1 MSDDSK
7 SVKWEDPPDD
17 QNKVVGKMK
26 DETETHETNKNRTG
40 GKAKRKSSGCAKKT
54 SVEEDSSI
62 GAESSQTPGCGFRE
76 RGSIIEQLEKE
87 AQRTLMP
94 SLKIGTCCAPILLSF
109 LRSLTDDQWRVIQH
123 GMKNNLTFEQ
133 LSMLC
138 LKIVEVVTQTALR
151 ILLPALARIMGVNL
165 RSGATSPES
174 QCSLTGSEDSL
185 GSLDEREKRLLTS
198 EMNYWTKERRRNGS
212 AGCRHKSTRRT
223 SSPCCSPK
231 RSQTSLQSLPATR
244 EAPLMEEPLKALFG
258 VTEESLLISLVEGHS
273 NPTSSELS
281 CAIVGEVVH
290 QLNSGLSVAIQA
302 SSGSYP
308 PMDSQDIAAGK
319 EVIRVASVQ
328 ILAELLSQ
336 TSEPEWV
343 GFIEPLMDPV
353 TDDVLDA
360 IVGTMDKMA
369 QDFNIL
375 LDLAKKMTILG
386 SKFLT
391 NLQCDL
397 DVECPSGKEGTTHFL
412 KETGSSTSVVARKI
426 QTLSSPD
433 FQSKALKA
441 VSTILRRK
449 VSSSSGMAPSS
460 RPSSAAPSLTEAPL
474 NTSCT
479 ALTHVTS
486 TATVIVKAF
495 VGGMETIASFEGTC
509 EAVDWPVPVNDHK
522 TGSSQMITFS
532 LARTLYGRIR
542 AKLRDLLTLS
552 AREGVAKNAS
562 LQESSDTLEKATVST
577 VEAQLPSTE
586 LSRVPSESQ
595 PIPALCLSNLD
606 TSTQEVL
613 SSVFSIY
620 KSELSKVE
628 SKSLAVVSSSD
639 ESLEACWF
647 VDSVLSKLDDYTI
660 SQSPSP
666 NEDLSVSTQYSQLSS
681 EESVRITESSTSLIQ
696 SIKKLS
702 SNDFQTQAEEAVS
715 KVLMRSSHSFIT
727 QISHTGL
734 QKSLQA
740 GLSSSSPSEIHVLSE
755 SMSSMSSENT
765 ASGLVETFVK
775 GMATIFQKNE
785 STDTVLLER
794 SGRVSQCSHGGS
806 QLDDTE
812 LSVKISEEKLWS
824 TAKTICVS
832 MKNTLKDFF
841 TGLKPPGSERT
852 ENASSKE
859 NLGEILVAFQSEF
872 SNLGRIQ
879 DSRELL
885 QINDMVGTMLR
896 EVEKSEDD
904 SEQVCQD
911 IPRTCSSLST
921 SLNGRSSL
929 SSSSKSPRSECELE
943 INLPGT
949 PIPDEVPFDLTCP
962 IFRSSC
968 IDTRVSKMPEISSS
982 DLKTKMM
989 AHTDQPLHRNSP
1001 MTDSSRPPS
1010 AKASFRSSTPSFTSR
1025 GTSLV
1030 PKGDGIDIEEKE
1042 ECIPSS
1048 SGHLR
1053 ELLITPDISSASA
1066 FPLQYLMDSSKDDV
1080 ICLVAIL
1087 VIRLLSEIRPSTLDG
1102 PSQQAAD
1109 MTETSQQ
1116 LIRQVL
1122 SEFCA
1127 ASRFSR
1133 TQAYSQILY
1142 IQRVFRGVHK
1152 NLMEEFGSNNTLPAA
1167 ISSQDPAF
1175 DRVLVKSLTQQLV
1188 QGCKETSR
1196 PASAATNPSDQ
1207 AETERG
1213 AEQKARRSFLCFSI
1227 TKLRIN
1233 FKRSKRGNKKD
1244 CHSVQEQTEIPS
1256 TDGHCIVGEV
1266 SPSISQPIKKLSL
1279 IVRVFSAMMKPFR
1292 RFTKKNL

>member
-1 MSDDSK
+1 
-7 SVKWEDPPDD
+7 
-17 QNKVVGKMK
+17 
-26 DETETHETNKNRTG
+26 
-40 GKAKRKSSGCAKKT
+40 
-54 SVEEDSSI
+54 
-62 GAESSQTPGCGFRE
+62 
-76 RGSIIEQLEKE
+76 
-87 AQRTLMP
+87 MP
-94 SLKIGTCCAPILLSF
+94 SLKIETCCAPILLSF

-138 LKIVEVVTQTALR
+138 LKIVKVVTQTALR

-273 NPTSSELS
+273 NPTSSSSSDLS
-281 CAIVGEVVH
+281 CAIVREVVH

-302 SSGSYP
+302 SSGNCP

-319 EVIRVASVQ
+319 EVIRVVSVQ
-328 ILAELLSQ
+328 ILAELQSQ

-441 VSTILRRK
+441 VSTILTRK

-474 NTSCT
+474 NTSCI
-479 ALTHVTS
+479 ALTPVTS

-552 AREGVAKNAS
+552 AREEVVAKDAS

-577 VEAQLPSTE
+577 VEVQLPSTE

-859 NLGEILVAFQSEF
+859 TLGEILVAIQSEI
-872 SNLGRIQ
+872 SNLGRMK

-885 QINDMVGTMLR
+885 QINDMVGTMLK

-904 SEQVCQD
+904 SEHVCQD

-962 IFRSSC
+962 IVRSSC

-989 AHTDQPLHRNSP
+989 AHTDEPLHRNSP

-1010 AKASFRSSTPSFTSR
+1010 AKASFRSSTPSFTSK

-1053 ELLITPDISSASA
+1053 ELLIIPDISSASA

-1109 MTETSQQ
+1109 VTATSQQ

-1133 TQAYSQILY
+1133 TQAYSQNLN

-1152 NLMEEFGSNNTLPAA
+1152 NLMEEFGSYNTLQAA

-1188 QGCKETSR
+1188 QGCKEASR

-1213 AEQKARRSFLCFSI
+1213 AEQKARRSFLCFSM

-1256 TDGHCIVGEV
+1256 TDGHCIAPVGEV
-1266 SPSISQPIKKLSL
+1266 SPSISQPVKKRSL

-1292 RFTKKNL
+1292 RFNKKNL

>member
-1 MSDDSK
+1 
-7 SVKWEDPPDD
+7 
-17 QNKVVGKMK
+17 
-26 DETETHETNKNRTG
+26 
-40 GKAKRKSSGCAKKT
+40 
-54 SVEEDSSI
+54 
-62 GAESSQTPGCGFRE
+62 
-76 RGSIIEQLEKE
+76 
-87 AQRTLMP
+87 MP

-138 LKIVEVVTQTALR
+138 LKIVKVVTQTALR

-185 GSLDEREKRLLTS
+185 GSLDEREKKLLIS

-212 AGCRHKSTRRT
+212 AGSRQKSTRRT

-244 EAPLMEEPLKALFG
+244 EAPLMEDPLKALFG

-273 NPTSSELS
+273 NPTSSSSSELS

-302 SSGSYP
+302 SPGSCP

-328 ILAELLSQ
+328 ILAELQSQ

-412 KETGSSTSVVARKI
+412 KETGSSTSVVARKL

-441 VSTILRRK
+441 VSTILTRK

-479 ALTHVTS
+479 ALTSVTS

-552 AREGVAKNAS
+552 TREEGVAKDAS

-577 VEAQLPSTE
+577 VEVQLPSTE
-586 LSRVPSESQ
+586 LSRVPRESQ
-595 PIPALCLSNLD
+595 PIPALCRSNLD

-647 VDSVLSKLDDYTI
+647 VDGVLSKLDDYTI

-696 SIKKLS
+696 SIKKLF

-841 TGLKPPGSERT
+841 TGLKPSGSERT

-859 NLGEILVAFQSEF
+859 TLGEILVAIQSEI
-872 SNLGRIQ
+872 SNLGRMK

-885 QINDMVGTMLR
+885 HINDMVGTILK

-904 SEQVCQD
+904 SEQVYQD
-911 IPRTCSSLST
+911 NPRTCSSLST

-929 SSSSKSPRSECELE
+929 SSSSKGPRSECELE

-949 PIPDEVPFDLTCP
+949 PIPDQVPFDLTCP
-962 IFRSSC
+962 IVRSSC
-968 IDTRVSKMPEISSS
+968 IDTRVSKMPDISSS

-989 AHTDQPLHRNSP
+989 AHTDEPLHRNSP

-1010 AKASFRSSTPSFTSR
+1010 AKASFRSSTPSFTSK

-1030 PKGDGIDIEEKE
+1030 PKEDGIDIEEKE

-1053 ELLITPDISSASA
+1053 ELLITPDISSATA
-1066 FPLQYLMDSSKDDV
+1066 FPLQYLMDPSKDDD
-1080 ICLVAIL
+1080 ICFVTIL
-1087 VIRLLSEIRPSTLDG
+1087 VIRLLSKIRPSALDG

-1133 TQAYSQILY
+1133 TQAYSQNLY
-1142 IQRVFRGVHK
+1142 IHRVFRGVHQ
-1152 NLMEEFGSNNTLPAA
+1152 NLMEEFGSYNTLQAA

-1188 QGCKETSR
+1188 QGCKEASR
-1196 PASAATNPSDQ
+1196 PASAATNPLDQ

-1213 AEQKARRSFLCFSI
+1213 AEQKARRSFLCFSM

-1256 TDGHCIVGEV
+1256 TDGHCIAPVGEV
-1266 SPSISQPIKKLSL
+1266 SPSIPQLVKKRSL

>member
-7 SVKWEDPPDD
+7 NVKCEDHPDD
-17 QNKVVGKMK
+17 QNKVVENMK

-40 GKAKRKSSGCAKKT
+40 GKAKRKSSGRAKKT

-138 LKIVEVVTQTALR
+138 LKIVKVVTQTALR

-185 GSLDEREKRLLTS
+185 GSLDEREKRLLIS

-212 AGCRHKSTRRT
+212 AGCRQKSTRRT
-223 SSPCCSPK
+223 SSSCWSPK

-244 EAPLMEEPLKALFG
+244 EAPLMEEPLKTLFG

-273 NPTSSELS
+273 NPTSSSSSELS

-302 SSGSYP
+302 SSGSCP

-328 ILAELLSQ
+328 ILAELQSK

-412 KETGSSTSVVARKI
+412 KETGSSTSVVARKL

-441 VSTILRRK
+441 VSTILTRK

-474 NTSCT
+474 NTSST
-479 ALTHVTS
+479 ALTSVTS

-509 EAVDWPVPVNDHK
+509 EAADWPVPVNDHK
-522 TGSSQMITFS
+522 TGSSQKITFS
-532 LARTLYGRIR
+532 PARTLYGLIR

-552 AREGVAKNAS
+552 AREEGVAKDAS

-577 VEAQLPSTE
+577 VEVQLPSTK
-586 LSRVPSESQ
+586 LSRVHSESQ
-595 PIPALCLSNLD
+595 PISALCLSNLD

-613 SSVFSIY
+613 SSVLSIY

-628 SKSLAVVSSSD
+628 SKSLDVVSSSD
-639 ESLEACWF
+639 ESLEACWI
-647 VDSVLSKLDDYTI
+647 VDGVLSELDDYTI

-666 NEDLSVSTQYSQLSS
+666 NEDLSVSTQCSQLSS
-681 EESVRITESSTSLIQ
+681 EESVRITQSSTSLIQ

-734 QKSLQA
+734 QKSPQA
-740 GLSSSSPSEIHVLSE
+740 GLSSSSPSEIA
-755 SMSSMSSENT
+755 SMSSQNT

-785 STDTVLLER
+785 STGTVLLER
-794 SGRVSQCSHGGS
+794 SGKDLQCSHGGT

-841 TGLKPPGSERT
+841 TGLKPSGSERT

-859 NLGEILVAFQSEF
+859 TLGEILVAIQSEI
-872 SNLGRIQ
+872 SNLGRMK

-885 QINDMVGTMLR
+885 QINDMVGTMLK

-904 SEQVCQD
+904 SEEVCQD
-911 IPRTCSSLST
+911 IPRSCSSLST
-921 SLNGRSSL
+921 SLKGRSSL
-929 SSSSKSPRSECELE
+929 SSSSKGPRSECELE

-962 IFRSSC
+962 IVRSSC
-968 IDTRVSKMPEISSS
+968 IDIRDSKMPEISTS
-982 DLKTKMM
+982 DLKSKIM
-989 AHTDQPLHRNSP
+989 AHTDEPLHRNSP

-1010 AKASFRSSTPSFTSR
+1010 AKASFRSSAPSFTSK

-1042 ECIPSS
+1042 VCIPSS

-1053 ELLITPDISSASA
+1053 ELLITPDISSTTA
-1066 FPLQYLMDSSKDDV
+1066 FLLQYLMDSSKDV
-1080 ICLVAIL
+1080 VMCLVTIL
-1087 VIRLLSEIRPSTLDG
+1087 VIRLLSKIRPSALDG

-1133 TQAYSQILY
+1133 TQAYSQNLHIH
-1142 IQRVFRGVHK
+1142 RVFRGVHK
-1152 NLMEEFGSNNTLPAA
+1152 NLMEEFGSYNTLQAA

-1188 QGCKETSR
+1188 QGCKEASR

-1213 AEQKARRSFLCFSI
+1213 AEQKARRSFLCFSM

-1244 CHSVQEQTEIPS
+1244 CHSVQEQTEF
-1256 TDGHCIVGEV
+1256 GEV
-1266 SPSISQPIKKLSL
+1266 SPSISQPIKKRSL

-1292 RFTKKNL
+1292 CFTQKNL

>member
-7 SVKWEDPPDD
+7 NVKCEDHPDD
-17 QNKVVGKMK
+17 QNKVVENMK

-40 GKAKRKSSGCAKKT
+40 GKAKRKSSGRAKKI

-138 LKIVEVVTQTALR
+138 LKIVKVVTQTALR

-185 GSLDEREKRLLTS
+185 GSLDEREKRLLIS

-212 AGCRHKSTRRT
+212 AGCRQKSTRRT
-223 SSPCCSPK
+223 SSSCWSPK

-258 VTEESLLISLVEGHS
+258 VTEESLLISLVDGHS
-273 NPTSSELS
+273 NPSSSELS

-302 SSGSYP
+302 SSGSFP
-308 PMDSQDIAAGK
+308 LMDSQDIAAGK

-328 ILAELLSQ
+328 ILAELQSK

-369 QDFNIL
+369 QDFSIL

-412 KETGSSTSVVARKI
+412 KETGSSTSVVARKL

-441 VSTILRRK
+441 VSTILTRK

-474 NTSCT
+474 NISST
-479 ALTHVTS
+479 ALTSVTS

-522 TGSSQMITFS
+522 TGSSQKITFS
-532 LARTLYGRIR
+532 PARTLYGLIR
-542 AKLRDLLTLS
+542 AKLRDLLTPS
-552 AREGVAKNAS
+552 AREEGVAKDAS
-562 LQESSDTLEKATVST
+562 LRESSDTLEKATVST
-577 VEAQLPSTE
+577 VEVQLPSTK

-681 EESVRITESSTSLIQ
+681 EESVRIPQSSTSLIQ

-734 QKSLQA
+734 QKSPQA
-740 GLSSSSPSEIHVLSE
+740 DLSSSSPSEIA
-755 SMSSMSSENT
+755 SMSSQNT

-775 GMATIFQKNE
+775 GIATIFQKNE
-785 STDTVLLER
+785 STGTVLLER
-794 SGRVSQCSHGGS
+794 SGKVSQCSHGGS

-812 LSVKISEEKLWS
+812 LSVNISEEKLWS

-841 TGLKPPGSERT
+841 TGLKPSGSERT

-859 NLGEILVAFQSEF
+859 TLGEILVAIQSEI
-872 SNLGRIQ
+872 SNLGRRK

-885 QINDMVGTMLR
+885 QINDMVGTMLK

-904 SEQVCQD
+904 GEEICQD
-911 IPRTCSSLST
+911 IPRTCSTLST
-921 SLNGRSSL
+921 SLKGRSSL
-929 SSSSKSPRSECELE
+929 SSSSKGPRSECELE

-962 IFRSSC
+962 IVRSSC
-968 IDTRVSKMPEISSS
+968 IDFRDSKMPEISTS

-989 AHTDQPLHRNSP
+989 AHTDEPLHRNSP
-1001 MTDSSRPPS
+1001 MTKSSRPPS
-1010 AKASFRSSTPSFTSR
+1010 AKASFRSSTPSFTSK

-1042 ECIPSS
+1042 VCIPSS

-1053 ELLITPDISSASA
+1053 ELLITPDISSATA
-1066 FPLQYLMDSSKDDV
+1066 FLLQYLMDSSKDDV
-1080 ICLVAIL
+1080 MCLVTIL
-1087 VIRLLSEIRPSTLDG
+1087 VIRLLSKIRPSALDG

-1109 MTETSQQ
+1109 MTETYQQ

-1133 TQAYSQILY
+1133 TQTYSQNLHIH
-1142 IQRVFRGVHK
+1142 RVFRGVHK
-1152 NLMEEFGSNNTLPAA
+1152 NLMEEFGSYNTLQAA

-1188 QGCKETSR
+1188 QGCKEASR

-1213 AEQKARRSFLCFSI
+1213 AEQKARRSFLCFSM

-1256 TDGHCIVGEV
+1256 TDGHCIAPVGEV
-1266 SPSISQPIKKLSL
+1266 SPSISQPIKKRSL

>member
-1 MSDDSK
+1 
-7 SVKWEDPPDD
+7 
-17 QNKVVGKMK
+17 
-26 DETETHETNKNRTG
+26 
-40 GKAKRKSSGCAKKT
+40 
-54 SVEEDSSI
+54 
-62 GAESSQTPGCGFRE
+62 
-76 RGSIIEQLEKE
+76 
-87 AQRTLMP
+87 
-94 SLKIGTCCAPILLSF
+94 
-109 LRSLTDDQWRVIQH
+109 
-123 GMKNNLTFEQ
+123 MKNNLTFEQ

-138 LKIVEVVTQTALR
+138 LKIVKVVTQTALR

-174 QCSLTGSEDSL
+174 QCSEDSL
-185 GSLDEREKRLLTS
+185 GSLDEREKRLLIS

-212 AGCRHKSTRRT
+212 AWCRQKSTRRT

-258 VTEESLLISLVEGHS
+258 ITEESLLISLVEGHS
-273 NPTSSELS
+273 NPSSSELS

-302 SSGSYP
+302 SPGCCP
-308 PMDSQDIAAGK
+308 LMDSQDIAAGK

-328 ILAELLSQ
+328 ILAELQSQ

-375 LDLAKKMTILG
+375 LDLAKKMRILG
-386 SKFLT
+386 STFLT

-412 KETGSSTSVVARKI
+412 KETGSSTSVVARKL

-441 VSTILRRK
+441 VNTILTRK

-460 RPSSAAPSLTEAPL
+460 RPSSAAPSITEAPL

-479 ALTHVTS
+479 ALTSVTS

-552 AREGVAKNAS
+552 TREEGVAKDAS

-577 VEAQLPSTE
+577 VEVQLPSTE
-586 LSRVPSESQ
+586 LSSVPSESQ
-595 PIPALCLSNLD
+595 PIPALCRSNLD

-647 VDSVLSKLDDYTI
+647 VDGVLSKLDDYTI

-681 EESVRITESSTSLIQ
+681 EESVRITGSSTSLIQ

-775 GMATIFQKNE
+775 GMTTIFQKNE

-841 TGLKPPGSERT
+841 TGLKPSGSERT

-859 NLGEILVAFQSEF
+859 TLGEILVAIQSEI
-872 SNLGRIQ
+872 SNLGRMK

-885 QINDMVGTMLR
+885 QINEMLGTMLK

-904 SEQVCQD
+904 SEHVCQD

-929 SSSSKSPRSECELE
+929 SSSSKGPRSECELE

-949 PIPDEVPFDLTCP
+949 PIPDQVPFDLTCP
-962 IFRSSC
+962 IVRSSC

-989 AHTDQPLHRNSP
+989 AHTDEPLHRNSP

-1010 AKASFRSSTPSFTSR
+1010 AKASFRSSTPSFTSK

-1048 SGHLR
+1048 SVHLR
-1053 ELLITPDISSASA
+1053 ELLITPDISSATA
-1066 FPLQYLMDSSKDDV
+1066 FPLQYLMDSSKDDG
-1080 ICLVAIL
+1080 ICFVTIL
-1087 VIRLLSEIRPSTLDG
+1087 VIRLLSKIRPSALDG

-1109 MTETSQQ
+1109 LTETCQQ

-1133 TQAYSQILY
+1133 TQAYSQNLN

-1152 NLMEEFGSNNTLPAA
+1152 NLMEEFGSYNTLQAA

-1188 QGCKETSR
+1188 QGCKEASG

-1213 AEQKARRSFLCFSI
+1213 AEQKARRSFLCFSM

-1256 TDGHCIVGEV
+1256 TDAHCIAPVGEV
-1266 SPSISQPIKKLSL
+1266 SPSISQLVKKRSL

>member
-1 MSDDSK
+1 
-7 SVKWEDPPDD
+7 
-17 QNKVVGKMK
+17 MK

-40 GKAKRKSSGCAKKT
+40 GKAKRKSSGRAKKT

-94 SLKIGTCCAPILLSF
+94 SLKIETCCAPILLSF

-138 LKIVEVVTQTALR
+138 LKIVKVVTQTALR

-244 EAPLMEEPLKALFG
+244 EAPLMEEPLKAIFG

-273 NPTSSELS
+273 NPTSSSSSDLS

-302 SSGSYP
+302 SSGSCP

-319 EVIRVASVQ
+319 EVIRVVSVQ
-328 ILAELLSQ
+328 ILAELQSQ

-343 GFIEPLMDPV
+343 GFIEPLMDSV

-386 SKFLT
+386 STFLT

-426 QTLSSPD
+426 QTLSSP
-433 FQSKALKA
+433 
-441 VSTILRRK
+441 
-449 VSSSSGMAPSS
+449 
-460 RPSSAAPSLTEAPL
+460 
-474 NTSCT
+474 
-479 ALTHVTS
+479 
-486 TATVIVKAF
+486 
-495 VGGMETIASFEGTC
+495 
-509 EAVDWPVPVNDHK
+509 
-522 TGSSQMITFS
+522 
-532 LARTLYGRIR
+532 GRIR

-552 AREGVAKNAS
+552 AREEGVAKDAS
-562 LQESSDTLEKATVST
+562 LQESSDTLEKSTVST
-577 VEAQLPSTE
+577 VEVQLPSTE

-628 SKSLAVVSSSD
+628 SKSLAVVSSSV

-681 EESVRITESSTSLIQ
+681 EESVRITESSPSLIQ

-812 LSVKISEEKLWS
+812 LSVKKSEEKLWS

-841 TGLKPPGSERT
+841 TGLKPPGSER
-852 ENASSKE
+852 A
-859 NLGEILVAFQSEF
+859 
-872 SNLGRIQ
+872 
-879 DSRELL
+879 
-885 QINDMVGTMLR
+885 
-896 EVEKSEDD
+896 
-904 SEQVCQD
+904 
-911 IPRTCSSLST
+911 
-921 SLNGRSSL
+921 
-929 SSSSKSPRSECELE
+929 
-943 INLPGT
+943 
-949 PIPDEVPFDLTCP
+949 
-962 IFRSSC
+962 
-968 IDTRVSKMPEISSS
+968 
-982 DLKTKMM
+982 
-989 AHTDQPLHRNSP
+989 
-1001 MTDSSRPPS
+1001 
-1010 AKASFRSSTPSFTSR
+1010 
-1025 GTSLV
+1025 
-1030 PKGDGIDIEEKE
+1030 
-1042 ECIPSS
+1042 
-1048 SGHLR
+1048 
-1053 ELLITPDISSASA
+1053 
-1066 FPLQYLMDSSKDDV
+1066 
-1080 ICLVAIL
+1080 
-1087 VIRLLSEIRPSTLDG
+1087 
-1102 PSQQAAD
+1102 
-1109 MTETSQQ
+1109 
-1116 LIRQVL
+1116 
-1122 SEFCA
+1122 
-1127 ASRFSR
+1127 
-1133 TQAYSQILY
+1133 
-1142 IQRVFRGVHK
+1142 
-1152 NLMEEFGSNNTLPAA
+1152 
-1167 ISSQDPAF
+1167 
-1175 DRVLVKSLTQQLV
+1175 
-1188 QGCKETSR
+1188 
-1196 PASAATNPSDQ
+1196 
-1207 AETERG
+1207 
-1213 AEQKARRSFLCFSI
+1213 
-1227 TKLRIN
+1227 
-1233 FKRSKRGNKKD
+1233 
-1244 CHSVQEQTEIPS
+1244 
-1256 TDGHCIVGEV
+1256 
-1266 SPSISQPIKKLSL
+1266 
-1279 IVRVFSAMMKPFR
+1279 
-1292 RFTKKNL
+1292 

>member
-1 MSDDSK
+1 MADDSQN
-7 SVKWEDPPDD
+7 VNWEDHPDD
-17 QNKVVGKMK
+17 QNKVVENMK
-26 DETETHETNKNRTG
+26 EETETHETNKNRTG
-40 GKAKRKSSGCAKKT
+40 GKAKRKSSGRAKKT

-138 LKIVEVVTQTALR
+138 LKIVKVVTQTALR

-185 GSLDEREKRLLTS
+185 GSLDEREKRLLIS

-212 AGCRHKSTRRT
+212 AGCRQKSTRRT
-223 SSPCCSPK
+223 SSSCWSPK

-273 NPTSSELS
+273 NPTSSSSSELS

-302 SSGSYP
+302 SSGSFP

-328 ILAELLSQ
+328 ILAELQSK

-397 DVECPSGKEGTTHFL
+397 DVECPSGKEETTHFL
-412 KETGSSTSVVARKI
+412 KETGSSTSVVDRKL

-441 VSTILRRK
+441 VSTILTRK

-460 RPSSAAPSLTEAPL
+460 RASSAAPSLTEAPL
-474 NTSCT
+474 NTSST
-479 ALTHVTS
+479 ALTSVTS

-509 EAVDWPVPVNDHK
+509 DAVDWPVPVNDHK
-522 TGSSQMITFS
+522 TGSSQKITFS
-532 LARTLYGRIR
+532 PARTLYGLIR
-542 AKLRDLLTLS
+542 AKLRGLLTLS
-552 AREGVAKNAS
+552 AREEGVAKDAS

-577 VEAQLPSTE
+577 VEVQLPSTK

-595 PIPALCLSNLD
+595 PISALCLSNLD

-628 SKSLAVVSSSD
+628 SKSLDVVSSSD

-647 VDSVLSKLDDYTI
+647 VDGVLSELDDYTI
-660 SQSPSP
+660 SQSSSP
-666 NEDLSVSTQYSQLSS
+666 NEDLSVSTQCSQLSS
-681 EESVRITESSTSLIQ
+681 EESVRITQSSTSLIQ

-702 SNDFQTQAEEAVS
+702 SNDFQTQVKEAVS
-715 KVLMRSSHSFIT
+715 KVLMRSSHSFMT

-740 GLSSSSPSEIHVLSE
+740 GLSSSPSEIA
-755 SMSSMSSENT
+755 SMSSQNT

-785 STDTVLLER
+785 STGTVLLER
-794 SGRVSQCSHGGS
+794 SGKVSQCSHGGS

-841 TGLKPPGSERT
+841 TGLKPSGSERT

-859 NLGEILVAFQSEF
+859 TLGEILVAIQSEI
-872 SNLGRIQ
+872 SNLGRMK

-885 QINDMVGTMLR
+885 QINDMVGTMLK

-904 SEQVCQD
+904 SEEVCQD

-921 SLNGRSSL
+921 SLKGRSSL
-929 SSSSKSPRSECELE
+929 SSSS
-943 INLPGT
+943 
-949 PIPDEVPFDLTCP
+949 
-962 IFRSSC
+962 
-968 IDTRVSKMPEISSS
+968 
-982 DLKTKMM
+982 
-989 AHTDQPLHRNSP
+989 
-1001 MTDSSRPPS
+1001 
-1010 AKASFRSSTPSFTSR
+1010 
-1025 GTSLV
+1025 SL
-1030 PKGDGIDIEEKE
+1030 
-1042 ECIPSS
+1042 
-1048 SGHLR
+1048 
-1053 ELLITPDISSASA
+1053 
-1066 FPLQYLMDSSKDDV
+1066 
-1080 ICLVAIL
+1080 
-1087 VIRLLSEIRPSTLDG
+1087 
-1102 PSQQAAD
+1102 
-1109 MTETSQQ
+1109 
-1116 LIRQVL
+1116 
-1122 SEFCA
+1122 
-1127 ASRFSR
+1127 
-1133 TQAYSQILY
+1133 
-1142 IQRVFRGVHK
+1142 
-1152 NLMEEFGSNNTLPAA
+1152 
-1167 ISSQDPAF
+1167 
-1175 DRVLVKSLTQQLV
+1175 
-1188 QGCKETSR
+1188 
-1196 PASAATNPSDQ
+1196 
-1207 AETERG
+1207 
-1213 AEQKARRSFLCFSI
+1213 FSI
-1227 TKLRIN
+1227 I
-1233 FKRSKRGNKKD
+1233 
-1244 CHSVQEQTEIPS
+1244 HSVFHQQ
-1256 TDGHCIVGEV
+1256 GNLFG
-1266 SPSISQPIKKLSL
+1266 
-1279 IVRVFSAMMKPFR
+1279 
-1292 RFTKKNL
+1292 TKGRWD

>member
-1 MSDDSK
+1 
-7 SVKWEDPPDD
+7 
-17 QNKVVGKMK
+17 
-26 DETETHETNKNRTG
+26 
-40 GKAKRKSSGCAKKT
+40 
-54 SVEEDSSI
+54 
-62 GAESSQTPGCGFRE
+62 
-76 RGSIIEQLEKE
+76 
-87 AQRTLMP
+87 MP

-138 LKIVEVVTQTALR
+138 LKIVKVVTQTALR

-185 GSLDEREKRLLTS
+185 GSLDEREKRLLIS

-212 AGCRHKSTRRT
+212 AGCRQKSTRRT
-223 SSPCCSPK
+223 SSSCWSPK

-273 NPTSSELS
+273 NPTSSSSSELS

-302 SSGSYP
+302 SSGSCP

-319 EVIRVASVQ
+319 EVIRVSSVQ
-328 ILAELLSQ
+328 ILAELQSK

-397 DVECPSGKEGTTHFL
+397 DVECPSGKEGTTHFP
-412 KETGSSTSVVARKI
+412 KETGSSTSVVARKL

-441 VSTILRRK
+441 VSTILTRK

-460 RPSSAAPSLTEAPL
+460 RPSSAAPSFTEAPL
-474 NTSCT
+474 NTSST
-479 ALTHVTS
+479 ALTSVTS

-509 EAVDWPVPVNDHK
+509 EAIDWPVPVNDHK
-522 TGSSQMITFS
+522 TGSSQKITFS
-532 LARTLYGRIR
+532 PARTLYGLIR

-552 AREGVAKNAS
+552 AREEGVAKDAS

-577 VEAQLPSTE
+577 VEVQLPSTK

-595 PIPALCLSNLD
+595 PISALCLSNLD

-628 SKSLAVVSSSD
+628 SKSLDVVSTSD
-639 ESLEACWF
+639 ESLEACWL
-647 VDSVLSKLDDYTI
+647 VDGVLSELDDYTI
-660 SQSPSP
+660 SQSSSP
-666 NEDLSVSTQYSQLSS
+666 NEDLSVSTQCSQLSS
-681 EESVRITESSTSLIQ
+681 EESVRITQSSTSLIQ

-734 QKSLQA
+734 QKSPQA
-740 GLSSSSPSEIHVLSE
+740 GLSSSSPSEIA
-755 SMSSMSSENT
+755 SMSSQNT

-785 STDTVLLER
+785 STGTVLLER
-794 SGRVSQCSHGGS
+794 SGKVSQCSHGGS

-841 TGLKPPGSERT
+841 TGLKPYGSERT

-859 NLGEILVAFQSEF
+859 TIGEILVAIQSEI
-872 SNLGRIQ
+872 SNLGRMK

-885 QINDMVGTMLR
+885 QINDMVGTMLK

-904 SEQVCQD
+904 SEEVCQD

-921 SLNGRSSL
+921 SLKGRSSL
-929 SSSSKSPRSECELE
+929 SSSSKGPRSECELE

-962 IFRSSC
+962 IVRSSC
-968 IDTRVSKMPEISSS
+968 IDIRDSKMPEISTG

-989 AHTDQPLHRNSP
+989 AHTDEPLHRNSP
-1001 MTDSSRPPS
+1001 MTDRSRPPS
-1010 AKASFRSSTPSFTSR
+1010 AKTSFRSSTPSFTSK
-1025 GTSLV
+1025 GTYLV

-1042 ECIPSS
+1042 VCIPSS

-1053 ELLITPDISSASA
+1053 ELLITPDISSATA
-1066 FPLQYLMDSSKDDV
+1066 FLLQYLMDSSKDDV
-1080 ICLVAIL
+1080 MCLVTIL
-1087 VIRLLSEIRPSTLDG
+1087 VMRLLSKIRPSALDG

-1116 LIRQVL
+1116 LTRQVL

-1133 TQAYSQILY
+1133 TQAYSQNLHIH
-1142 IQRVFRGVHK
+1142 RVFRGVHK
-1152 NLMEEFGSNNTLPAA
+1152 NLMEEFGSYNTLQAA

-1188 QGCKETSR
+1188 QGCKEASR
-1196 PASAATNPSDQ
+1196 PVSAATNPSDQ

-1213 AEQKARRSFLCFSI
+1213 AEQKARRSFLCFSM

-1256 TDGHCIVGEV
+1256 TDGHCIAPVGEV
-1266 SPSISQPIKKLSL
+1266 SPSISQPIKKRSL

>member
-1 MSDDSK
+1 MVEEK

-17 QNKVVGKMK
+17 QNKVVENMK

-40 GKAKRKSSGCAKKT
+40 GKAKCKSSGCAKKT

-94 SLKIGTCCAPILLSF
+94 SLKIETCCAPILLSF

-138 LKIVEVVTQTALR
+138 LKIVKVVTQTALR

-174 QCSLTGSEDSL
+174 QCSEDSL
-185 GSLDEREKRLLTS
+185 GSLDEREKRLLIS

-212 AGCRHKSTRRT
+212 AGCRQKSTRRT

-273 NPTSSELS
+273 NPSSSELS

-302 SSGSYP
+302 SPGSCP

-328 ILAELLSQ
+328 ILAELQSQ

-412 KETGSSTSVVARKI
+412 KETGSSSSVVARKI

-433 FQSKALKA
+433 FQSKALNA
-441 VSTILRRK
+441 VSTILTRK

-460 RPSSAAPSLTEAPL
+460 RHSSAAPSLTEAPL

-479 ALTHVTS
+479 ALTSVTS

-552 AREGVAKNAS
+552 TREEGVAKDAS

-577 VEAQLPSTE
+577 VEVQLPSTE

-647 VDSVLSKLDDYTI
+647 VDGVLSKLDDYTI

-715 KVLMRSSHSFIT
+715 KVLMRSSYSFIT

-775 GMATIFQKNE
+775 GMVTIFQRNE

-832 MKNTLKDFF
+832 MKNTLKDFI
-841 TGLKPPGSERT
+841 TGLKQSGSEKT

-859 NLGEILVAFQSEF
+859 TLGEILVAIQSEI
-872 SNLGRIQ
+872 SNLGRMK

-885 QINDMVGTMLR
+885 QINDMLGTMLK

-929 SSSSKSPRSECELE
+929 SSSSKGPRSECELE

-949 PIPDEVPFDLTCP
+949 PIPDQVPFDLTCP
-962 IFRSSC
+962 IVRSSC

-989 AHTDQPLHRNSP
+989 AHTDEPLHRNSP
-1001 MTDSSRPPS
+1001 MTDSSRPLS
-1010 AKASFRSSTPSFTSR
+1010 AKASFRSSTPSFTNK

-1042 ECIPSS
+1042 VCIPSS
-1048 SGHLR
+1048 FGHLR
-1053 ELLITPDISSASA
+1053 ELLITPDISSATA
-1066 FPLQYLMDSSKDDV
+1066 FPLQYLMDSSKDDG
-1080 ICLVAIL
+1080 ICFVTIL
-1087 VIRLLSEIRPSTLDG
+1087 VIRLLSEIRPSALDG

-1109 MTETSQQ
+1109 LTETSQQ

-1133 TQAYSQILY
+1133 TQAYSQNLN

-1152 NLMEEFGSNNTLPAA
+1152 NLMEEFGSYNTLQAA

-1188 QGCKETSR
+1188 QGCKEASR
-1196 PASAATNPSDQ
+1196 PVSAATNPSDQ
-1207 AETERG
+1207 AATERG
-1213 AEQKARRSFLCFSI
+1213 AEQKARRSFLCFSM

-1233 FKRSKRGNKKD
+1233 FKRSKRGNKMD
-1244 CHSVQEQTEIPS
+1244 CHSVQEQTAIPS
-1256 TDGHCIVGEV
+1256 TDGHCTATVGEV
-1266 SPSISQPIKKLSL
+1266 SPSISQPVKKRSL

>member
-1 MSDDSK
+1 
-7 SVKWEDPPDD
+7 
-17 QNKVVGKMK
+17 
-26 DETETHETNKNRTG
+26 
-40 GKAKRKSSGCAKKT
+40 
-54 SVEEDSSI
+54 
-62 GAESSQTPGCGFRE
+62 
-76 RGSIIEQLEKE
+76 
-87 AQRTLMP
+87 
-94 SLKIGTCCAPILLSF
+94 
-109 LRSLTDDQWRVIQH
+109 
-123 GMKNNLTFEQ
+123 
-133 LSMLC
+133 
-138 LKIVEVVTQTALR
+138 
-151 ILLPALARIMGVNL
+151 
-165 RSGATSPES
+165 
-174 QCSLTGSEDSL
+174 
-185 GSLDEREKRLLTS
+185 
-198 EMNYWTKERRRNGS
+198 
-212 AGCRHKSTRRT
+212 
-223 SSPCCSPK
+223 
-231 RSQTSLQSLPATR
+231 
-244 EAPLMEEPLKALFG
+244 MEEPLKALFG

-273 NPTSSELS
+273 NPTSSSSSELS
-281 CAIVGEVVH
+281 YAIAGEVVH

-302 SSGSYP
+302 SSGSCP

-328 ILAELLSQ
+328 ILDELQSQ

-353 TDDVLDA
+353 TDDVLNA

-369 QDFNIL
+369 QDYNIL

-412 KETGSSTSVVARKI
+412 KETGSSSSVVSRKL

-441 VSTILRRK
+441 VSTILTRK
-449 VSSSSGMAPSS
+449 VSSSSGVAPSS

-479 ALTHVTS
+479 ALTSVSS

-495 VGGMETIASFEGTC
+495 VGGMETIASLEGKC

-522 TGSSQMITFS
+522 TGFSQKITFS
-532 LARTLYGRIR
+532 PARKLYGLIR
-542 AKLRDLLTLS
+542 ANLRDLLTLS
-552 AREGVAKNAS
+552 AREEGVAQDAS

-577 VEAQLPSTE
+577 VEVQLPSTK

-606 TSTQEVL
+606 SSTQEVL

-628 SKSLAVVSSSD
+628 SKCLAVVSSSD
-639 ESLEACWF
+639 ESLDACWL
-647 VDSVLSKLDDYTI
+647 VDGVLSKLDDYTI

-666 NEDLSVSTQYSQLSS
+666 NEDLSVSTQCSQLSS
-681 EESVRITESSTSLIQ
+681 EESVRITQSSTSLIQ

-740 GLSSSSPSEIHVLSE
+740 GLSSSSPSEIA
-755 SMSSMSSENT
+755 SMSSQNT
-765 ASGLVETFVK
+765 APGLVETFVK

-794 SGRVSQCSHGGS
+794 SGRVSQCSYGGS

-824 TAKTICVS
+824 TAKTICVN
-832 MKNTLKDFF
+832 MKNILKDFF
-841 TGLKPPGSERT
+841 TGLKPSGSERT

-859 NLGEILVAFQSEF
+859 TLGEILVAIQSEI
-872 SNLGRIQ
+872 SNLGRIK

-885 QINDMVGTMLR
+885 QINDMVGTMLK

-921 SLNGRSSL
+921 SLKGRSSL
-929 SSSSKSPRSECELE
+929 SSSSKGPRSECELE

-962 IFRSSC
+962 IVRSSC
-968 IDTRVSKMPEISSS
+968 IDTRDSKMPEISTS
-982 DLKTKMM
+982 DLRTKMM
-989 AHTDQPLHRNSP
+989 AHTDEPLHRNSP

-1010 AKASFRSSTPSFTSR
+1010 AKASFRSSTTPSFTSK

-1042 ECIPSS
+1042 VSIPSS

-1053 ELLITPDISSASA
+1053 ELLISPDISSATA

-1080 ICLVAIL
+1080 ICLVTVL
-1087 VIRLLSEIRPSTLDG
+1087 VIRLLSKIRPSALDG
-1102 PSQQAAD
+1102 PFQQAPD

-1133 TQAYSQILY
+1133 TQEYSQNLHIH
-1142 IQRVFRGVHK
+1142 RVFRGVHK
-1152 NLMEEFGSNNTLPAA
+1152 NLMEEFGSYNTLQAA

-1188 QGCKETSR
+1188 QGRKEASR
-1196 PASAATNPSDQ
+1196 PASAATNPADQ

-1213 AEQKARRSFLCFSI
+1213 AEQKARRSFLCFSM

-1233 FKRSKRGNKKD
+1233 FK
-1244 CHSVQEQTEIPS
+1244 V
-1256 TDGHCIVGEV
+1256 
-1266 SPSISQPIKKLSL
+1266 
-1279 IVRVFSAMMKPFR
+1279 
-1292 RFTKKNL
+1292 

>member
-1 MSDDSK
+1 
-7 SVKWEDPPDD
+7 
-17 QNKVVGKMK
+17 
-26 DETETHETNKNRTG
+26 
-40 GKAKRKSSGCAKKT
+40 
-54 SVEEDSSI
+54 
-62 GAESSQTPGCGFRE
+62 
-76 RGSIIEQLEKE
+76 
-87 AQRTLMP
+87 
-94 SLKIGTCCAPILLSF
+94 
-109 LRSLTDDQWRVIQH
+109 
-123 GMKNNLTFEQ
+123 
-133 LSMLC
+133 
-138 LKIVEVVTQTALR
+138 
-151 ILLPALARIMGVNL
+151 
-165 RSGATSPES
+165 
-174 QCSLTGSEDSL
+174 
-185 GSLDEREKRLLTS
+185 
-198 EMNYWTKERRRNGS
+198 
-212 AGCRHKSTRRT
+212 
-223 SSPCCSPK
+223 
-231 RSQTSLQSLPATR
+231 
-244 EAPLMEEPLKALFG
+244 
-258 VTEESLLISLVEGHS
+258 
-273 NPTSSELS
+273 
-281 CAIVGEVVH
+281 
-290 QLNSGLSVAIQA
+290 
-302 SSGSYP
+302 
-308 PMDSQDIAAGK
+308 
-319 EVIRVASVQ
+319 
-328 ILAELLSQ
+328 
-336 TSEPEWV
+336 
-343 GFIEPLMDPV
+343 
-353 TDDVLDA
+353 
-360 IVGTMDKMA
+360 
-369 QDFNIL
+369 
-375 LDLAKKMTILG
+375 
-386 SKFLT
+386 
-391 NLQCDL
+391 
-397 DVECPSGKEGTTHFL
+397 
-412 KETGSSTSVVARKI
+412 
-426 QTLSSPD
+426 
-433 FQSKALKA
+433 
-441 VSTILRRK
+441 
-449 VSSSSGMAPSS
+449 
-460 RPSSAAPSLTEAPL
+460 
-474 NTSCT
+474 
-479 ALTHVTS
+479 
-486 TATVIVKAF
+486 
-495 VGGMETIASFEGTC
+495 METIASFEGTC
-509 EAVDWPVPVNDHK
+509 EAVDWPVPVKDHK

-552 AREGVAKNAS
+552 AREEGVAKDAS

-577 VEAQLPSTE
+577 VEVQLPSTE

-647 VDSVLSKLDDYTI
+647 VDGVLSKLDDYTI

-775 GMATIFQKNE
+775 GMVTLFQKNE

-794 SGRVSQCSHGGS
+794 SGRGSQCSHGGS

-859 NLGEILVAFQSEF
+859 TLGEILVAIQSEI
-872 SNLGRIQ
+872 SNLGRMK

-885 QINDMVGTMLR
+885 QINDMVGTMLK

-949 PIPDEVPFDLTCP
+949 PIPDEVLFDLTCP
-962 IFRSSC
+962 IVRSSF
-968 IDTRVSKMPEISSS
+968 IDTRVSKMPDISSS

-989 AHTDQPLHRNSP
+989 AHTDE
-1001 MTDSSRPPS
+1001 
-1010 AKASFRSSTPSFTSR
+1010 RSSTPSFTSK

-1053 ELLITPDISSASA
+1053 ELLITPDISSATA

-1080 ICLVAIL
+1080 ICLVTIL
-1087 VIRLLSEIRPSTLDG
+1087 VIRLLSEIRPSALDG

-1109 MTETSQQ
+1109 LTETSQQ

-1133 TQAYSQILY
+1133 TKAYSQNLN

-1152 NLMEEFGSNNTLPAA
+1152 NLMEEFGSYNTLQAA

-1188 QGCKETSR
+1188 QGCKEASR

-1213 AEQKARRSFLCFSI
+1213 AEQKARRSFLCFSM

-1256 TDGHCIVGEV
+1256 TDGHCIAPVGED
-1266 SPSISQPIKKLSL
+1266 SPSISQPVKKQSL

>member
-1 MSDDSK
+1 MADDSQ
-7 SVKWEDPPDD
+7 SVKWEDSPDD
-17 QNKVVGKMK
+17 QNKVVENMK

-40 GKAKRKSSGCAKKT
+40 GKAKRKSSGSAKKT

-62 GAESSQTPGCGFRE
+62 GAESSQTPGCGLRE

-94 SLKIGTCCAPILLSF
+94 SLKIRTCCAPILLSF

-138 LKIVEVVTQTALR
+138 LKIVKVVTQTALR
-151 ILLPALARIMGVNL
+151 ILLPALARIMGVDL
-165 RSGATSPES
+165 RSGAASPES

-185 GSLDEREKRLLTS
+185 GSLDEREKRLLIN

-212 AGCRHKSTRRT
+212 AGCRQKSTRRT
-223 SSPCCSPK
+223 SSPCWSPK

-273 NPTSSELS
+273 NPTSSSSSELS
-281 CAIVGEVVH
+281 YAIAGEVVH

-302 SSGSYP
+302 SSGSCP

-328 ILAELLSQ
+328 ILAELQSQ

-353 TDDVLDA
+353 TDDVLNA

-369 QDFNIL
+369 QDYNIL

-397 DVECPSGKEGTTHFL
+397 DVECPSGKEGTTPFL
-412 KETGSSTSVVARKI
+412 KETGSSSSVLSRKL

-441 VSTILRRK
+441 VSTILTRK
-449 VSSSSGMAPSS
+449 VSSSSGVAPSS

-479 ALTHVTS
+479 ALTSVSS

-495 VGGMETIASFEGTC
+495 VGGMETIASFE
-509 EAVDWPVPVNDHK
+509 
-522 TGSSQMITFS
+522 
-532 LARTLYGRIR
+532 
-542 AKLRDLLTLS
+542 
-552 AREGVAKNAS
+552 
-562 LQESSDTLEKATVST
+562 
-577 VEAQLPSTE
+577 
-586 LSRVPSESQ
+586 
-595 PIPALCLSNLD
+595 
-606 TSTQEVL
+606 
-613 SSVFSIY
+613 
-620 KSELSKVE
+620 
-628 SKSLAVVSSSD
+628 
-639 ESLEACWF
+639 
-647 VDSVLSKLDDYTI
+647 
-660 SQSPSP
+660 
-666 NEDLSVSTQYSQLSS
+666 
-681 EESVRITESSTSLIQ
+681 EESVRITQSSTSLIQ

-740 GLSSSSPSEIHVLSE
+740 GLSSSSPSEIA
-755 SMSSMSSENT
+755 SMSSQNT
-765 ASGLVETFVK
+765 APGLVETFVK
-775 GMATIFQKNE
+775 GMATIYQKNE

-824 TAKTICVS
+824 TAKTICVN
-832 MKNTLKDFF
+832 MKNILKDFF
-841 TGLKPPGSERT
+841 TGLKPSGSERT

-859 NLGEILVAFQSEF
+859 TLGEILVAIQNEI
-872 SNLGRIQ
+872 SNLGRIK

-885 QINDMVGTMLR
+885 QINDMVGTMLK

-904 SEQVCQD
+904 SDQVCQD

-921 SLNGRSSL
+921 SLKGRSSL
-929 SSSSKSPRSECELE
+929 SSSSKGPRSECELE

-962 IFRSSC
+962 IVRSSC
-968 IDTRVSKMPEISSS
+968 IDTRDSKMPEISTS
-982 DLKTKMM
+982 DLRTKMM
-989 AHTDQPLHRNSP
+989 AHTDEPLHRNSP

-1010 AKASFRSSTPSFTSR
+1010 AKASFRSSTTPSFTSK

-1042 ECIPSS
+1042 VSIPSS

-1053 ELLITPDISSASA
+1053 ELLISPDISSATA

-1080 ICLVAIL
+1080 ICLVTVL
-1087 VIRLLSEIRPSTLDG
+1087 VIRLLSEIRPSALDG
-1102 PSQQAAD
+1102 PFQQAPD

-1133 TQAYSQILY
+1133 TQEYSQNLHIH
-1142 IQRVFRGVHK
+1142 RVFRGVHK
-1152 NLMEEFGSNNTLPAA
+1152 HLMEEFGSYNTLQAA

-1188 QGCKETSR
+1188 QGRKEASR
-1196 PASAATNPSDQ
+1196 PASAATNPADQ

-1213 AEQKARRSFLCFSI
+1213 AEQKARRSFLCFSM

-1256 TDGHCIVGEV
+1256 TDGHCIAPHIEAHGAESPVGEV
-1266 SPSISQPIKKLSL
+1266 SPSISQPIKKRSL

>member
-1 MSDDSK
+1 
-7 SVKWEDPPDD
+7 
-17 QNKVVGKMK
+17 
-26 DETETHETNKNRTG
+26 
-40 GKAKRKSSGCAKKT
+40 
-54 SVEEDSSI
+54 
-62 GAESSQTPGCGFRE
+62 
-76 RGSIIEQLEKE
+76 
-87 AQRTLMP
+87 
-94 SLKIGTCCAPILLSF
+94 
-109 LRSLTDDQWRVIQH
+109 
-123 GMKNNLTFEQ
+123 
-133 LSMLC
+133 
-138 LKIVEVVTQTALR
+138 
-151 ILLPALARIMGVNL
+151 
-165 RSGATSPES
+165 
-174 QCSLTGSEDSL
+174 
-185 GSLDEREKRLLTS
+185 
-198 EMNYWTKERRRNGS
+198 MNYWTKERRRNGS
-212 AGCRHKSTRRT
+212 AGFRQKSTRRT

-273 NPTSSELS
+273 NPISSSSSELS

-302 SSGSYP
+302 SSGSCP
-308 PMDSQDIAAGK
+308 PMDSQDIAVGK

-328 ILAELLSQ
+328 ILAELQSQ

-412 KETGSSTSVVARKI
+412 KETGSSTSVVARKL

-441 VSTILRRK
+441 VSTILTRK
-449 VSSSSGMAPSS
+449 VSSSSGMDPSS

-479 ALTHVTS
+479 ALTPVTS

-509 EAVDWPVPVNDHK
+509 EAVDWPVPVKDHK

-552 AREGVAKNAS
+552 AREGVAKDAS

-577 VEAQLPSTE
+577 VEVQLPSTE

-647 VDSVLSKLDDYTI
+647 VDGVLSKLDDYTI

-859 NLGEILVAFQSEF
+859 TLGEILVAIQSEI
-872 SNLGRIQ
+872 SNLGRIK

-885 QINDMVGTMLR
+885 QINDMVGTMLK

-962 IFRSSC
+962 IVRSSF
-968 IDTRVSKMPEISSS
+968 IDTRVSKMPDISSS

-989 AHTDQPLHRNSP
+989 AHTDE
-1001 MTDSSRPPS
+1001 
-1010 AKASFRSSTPSFTSR
+1010 RSSTPSFTSK

-1053 ELLITPDISSASA
+1053 ELLITPDISSATA

-1080 ICLVAIL
+1080 ICLVTIL
-1087 VIRLLSEIRPSTLDG
+1087 VIRLLSEIRPSALDG

-1109 MTETSQQ
+1109 LTETSQQ

-1133 TQAYSQILY
+1133 TKAYSQNLN

-1152 NLMEEFGSNNTLPAA
+1152 NLMEEFGSYNTLQAA

-1188 QGCKETSR
+1188 QGCKEASR

-1213 AEQKARRSFLCFSI
+1213 AEQKARRSFLCFSM

-1256 TDGHCIVGEV
+1256 TDGHCIAPVGED
-1266 SPSISQPIKKLSL
+1266 SPSISQPVKKQSL

>member
-1 MSDDSK
+1 M
-7 SVKWEDPPDD
+7 
-17 QNKVVGKMK
+17 
-26 DETETHETNKNRTG
+26 
-40 GKAKRKSSGCAKKT
+40 
-54 SVEEDSSI
+54 
-62 GAESSQTPGCGFRE
+62 
-76 RGSIIEQLEKE
+76 
-87 AQRTLMP
+87 
-94 SLKIGTCCAPILLSF
+94 
-109 LRSLTDDQWRVIQH
+109 
-123 GMKNNLTFEQ
+123 
-133 LSMLC
+133 
-138 LKIVEVVTQTALR
+138 TQTALR
-151 ILLPALARIMGVNL
+151 ILLPALARIMGVGL
-165 RSGATSPES
+165 RSGAASPES

-185 GSLDEREKRLLTS
+185 GSLDEREKRLLIS

-212 AGCRHKSTRRT
+212 AGCRQKCTRRT
-223 SSPCCSPK
+223 SSPCWSPK
-231 RSQTSLQSLPATR
+231 SSQTSLQSLPATR

-273 NPTSSELS
+273 NPTSSSSSELS
-281 CAIVGEVVH
+281 YAIAGEVVH
-290 QLNSGLSVAIQA
+290 QLNSGLLVAIQA
-302 SSGSYP
+302 SSGSCP

-328 ILAELLSQ
+328 ILAELQSQ

-353 TDDVLDA
+353 TDDVLNA

-369 QDFNIL
+369 QDYNIL

-412 KETGSSTSVVARKI
+412 KETGSSSSVVSRKL

-441 VSTILRRK
+441 VSTILTRK
-449 VSSSSGMAPSS
+449 VSSSSGVAPSS

-479 ALTHVTS
+479 ALTSVSS

-495 VGGMETIASFEGTC
+495 VGGMETIASFE
-509 EAVDWPVPVNDHK
+509 
-522 TGSSQMITFS
+522 
-532 LARTLYGRIR
+532 
-542 AKLRDLLTLS
+542 
-552 AREGVAKNAS
+552 
-562 LQESSDTLEKATVST
+562 
-577 VEAQLPSTE
+577 
-586 LSRVPSESQ
+586 
-595 PIPALCLSNLD
+595 
-606 TSTQEVL
+606 
-613 SSVFSIY
+613 
-620 KSELSKVE
+620 
-628 SKSLAVVSSSD
+628 
-639 ESLEACWF
+639 
-647 VDSVLSKLDDYTI
+647 
-660 SQSPSP
+660 
-666 NEDLSVSTQYSQLSS
+666 
-681 EESVRITESSTSLIQ
+681 EESIRITQSSTSLIQ

-702 SNDFQTQAEEAVS
+702 SHDFQTQAEEAVS

-740 GLSSSSPSEIHVLSE
+740 GLSSSSPSEIA
-755 SMSSMSSENT
+755 SMSSQNT
-765 ASGLVETFVK
+765 APGLVETFVK

-794 SGRVSQCSHGGS
+794 SGRVLQCSHGGS

-812 LSVKISEEKLWS
+812 LSVQISEEKLWS
-824 TAKTICVS
+824 TAKTICVN
-832 MKNTLKDFF
+832 MKNILKDFF
-841 TGLKPPGSERT
+841 TGLKPSGSERT

-859 NLGEILVAFQSEF
+859 TLGEILVAIQSEI
-872 SNLGRIQ
+872 SNLGRIK

-885 QINDMVGTMLR
+885 QINDMVGTMLK

-921 SLNGRSSL
+921 SLKGRSSL
-929 SSSSKSPRSECELE
+929 SSSSKGPRSECELE

-962 IFRSSC
+962 IVRSSC
-968 IDTRVSKMPEISSS
+968 IDTRDSKMPEISTS
-982 DLKTKMM
+982 DLRTKMM
-989 AHTDQPLHRNSP
+989 AHTDEPLHRNSP

-1010 AKASFRSSTPSFTSR
+1010 AKASFRSSTTPSFTSK

-1042 ECIPSS
+1042 VSIPSS

-1053 ELLITPDISSASA
+1053 ELLISPDISSATA

-1080 ICLVAIL
+1080 ICLVTVL
-1087 VIRLLSEIRPSTLDG
+1087 VIRLLSKIRPSALDG
-1102 PSQQAAD
+1102 PFQQAPD

-1133 TQAYSQILY
+1133 TQEYSQNLHIH
-1142 IQRVFRGVHK
+1142 RVFRGVHK
-1152 NLMEEFGSNNTLPAA
+1152 NLMEEFGSYNTLQAA

-1188 QGCKETSR
+1188 QGRKEASR
-1196 PASAATNPSDQ
+1196 PASAATNPADQ

-1213 AEQKARRSFLCFSI
+1213 AEQKARRSFLCFSM

-1233 FKRSKRGNKKD
+1233 FKRSKRRNKKE
-1244 CHSVQEQTEIPS
+1244 CHSVQEQNEIPS
-1256 TDGHCIVGEV
+1256 TDGHCIAPHIEAHGAESPVGD
-1266 SPSISQPIKKLSL
+1266 ISAYQKTILDCQGL
-1279 IVRVFSAMMKPFR
+1279 FSNDEAIQALHQEEPV
-1292 RFTKKNL
+1292 TCYAA

>member
-1 MSDDSK
+1 
-7 SVKWEDPPDD
+7 
-17 QNKVVGKMK
+17 
-26 DETETHETNKNRTG
+26 
-40 GKAKRKSSGCAKKT
+40 
-54 SVEEDSSI
+54 
-62 GAESSQTPGCGFRE
+62 
-76 RGSIIEQLEKE
+76 
-87 AQRTLMP
+87 
-94 SLKIGTCCAPILLSF
+94 
-109 LRSLTDDQWRVIQH
+109 
-123 GMKNNLTFEQ
+123 
-133 LSMLC
+133 
-138 LKIVEVVTQTALR
+138 
-151 ILLPALARIMGVNL
+151 
-165 RSGATSPES
+165 
-174 QCSLTGSEDSL
+174 
-185 GSLDEREKRLLTS
+185 
-198 EMNYWTKERRRNGS
+198 
-212 AGCRHKSTRRT
+212 
-223 SSPCCSPK
+223 
-231 RSQTSLQSLPATR
+231 
-244 EAPLMEEPLKALFG
+244 MEEPLKALFG

-273 NPTSSELS
+273 NPTSSSSSELS

-302 SSGSYP
+302 SPGSCP

-328 ILAELLSQ
+328 ILAELQSQ

-343 GFIEPLMDPV
+343 GVIEPLMDPV
-353 TDDVLDA
+353 TDDVLEA

-441 VSTILRRK
+441 VSTILTRK

-479 ALTHVTS
+479 ALTSVTS

-495 VGGMETIASFEGTC
+495 VGGMETIASFEDTC

-522 TGSSQMITFS
+522 TGSSQKITFS
-532 LARTLYGRIR
+532 LAGTLYGRIR
-542 AKLRDLLTLS
+542 AKLRDLLTLA
-552 AREGVAKNAS
+552 AREEGVAKDAS
-562 LQESSDTLEKATVST
+562 LRESSDTLEKATVST
-577 VEAQLPSTE
+577 VEVQLPSTE
-586 LSRVPSESQ
+586 HSRVPRESQ

-647 VDSVLSKLDDYTI
+647 VDGVLSKLDDYTI

-681 EESVRITESSTSLIQ
+681 EGSVRITESSTSLIQ

-806 QLDDTE
+806 QLDYTE

-824 TAKTICVS
+824 TAKNICVS

-841 TGLKPPGSERT
+841 TGLKPSGSERT
-852 ENASSKE
+852 EMASSKE
-859 NLGEILVAFQSEF
+859 TLGEILVAIQSEI
-872 SNLGRIQ
+872 SNFGRMK

-885 QINDMVGTMLR
+885 QINDMVGTMLK
-896 EVEKSEDD
+896 EIEKSEDD

-929 SSSSKSPRSECELE
+929 SSSSKGPRSECELE

-949 PIPDEVPFDLTCP
+949 PIPDKVPFDLTCP
-962 IFRSSC
+962 IVRSSC
-968 IDTRVSKMPEISSS
+968 NDTR
-982 DLKTKMM
+982 DKMM
-989 AHTDQPLHRNSP
+989 AHTDEPLHRNSP

-1010 AKASFRSSTPSFTSR
+1010 AKVSFRSSTPSFTSK

-1030 PKGDGIDIEEKE
+1030 PKGEGIDIEEKE
-1042 ECIPSS
+1042 VCIPSS

-1053 ELLITPDISSASA
+1053 ELLIIPDISSATA
-1066 FPLQYLMDSSKDDV
+1066 FPLQYLMDSSKDDG
-1080 ICLVAIL
+1080 ICFVTIL
-1087 VIRLLSEIRPSTLDG
+1087 VIRLLSEIRPSALDG

-1109 MTETSQQ
+1109 LTETSQQ

-1127 ASRFSR
+1127 ASRLSR
-1133 TQAYSQILY
+1133 TQAYSQNLN
-1142 IQRVFRGVHK
+1142 IQRVFRDVHK
-1152 NLMEEFGSNNTLPAA
+1152 NLMEEFGSHNTQEAA
-1167 ISSQDPAF
+1167 MSSQDPAF

-1188 QGCKETSR
+1188 QGRKEASR

-1207 AETERG
+1207 AEMERG
-1213 AEQKARRSFLCFSI
+1213 AEQKARRSFLCFSM

-1244 CHSVQEQTEIPS
+1244 CHSVQDQTEIRS
-1256 TDGHCIVGEV
+1256 TDGHWIAPVGEG
-1266 SPSISQPIKKLSL
+1266 SPSKSQPVKKRSL

>member
-1 MSDDSK
+1 
-7 SVKWEDPPDD
+7 
-17 QNKVVGKMK
+17 
-26 DETETHETNKNRTG
+26 
-40 GKAKRKSSGCAKKT
+40 
-54 SVEEDSSI
+54 
-62 GAESSQTPGCGFRE
+62 
-76 RGSIIEQLEKE
+76 
-87 AQRTLMP
+87 
-94 SLKIGTCCAPILLSF
+94 
-109 LRSLTDDQWRVIQH
+109 
-123 GMKNNLTFEQ
+123 
-133 LSMLC
+133 
-138 LKIVEVVTQTALR
+138 
-151 ILLPALARIMGVNL
+151 
-165 RSGATSPES
+165 
-174 QCSLTGSEDSL
+174 
-185 GSLDEREKRLLTS
+185 
-198 EMNYWTKERRRNGS
+198 
-212 AGCRHKSTRRT
+212 
-223 SSPCCSPK
+223 
-231 RSQTSLQSLPATR
+231 
-244 EAPLMEEPLKALFG
+244 MEEPLKALFG

-273 NPTSSELS
+273 NPTSSSSSELS

-302 SSGSYP
+302 SSGSFP

-328 ILAELLSQ
+328 ILAELQSK

-386 SKFLT
+386 STFLT

-412 KETGSSTSVVARKI
+412 KETGSSTSVVARKL

-441 VSTILRRK
+441 VSTILTRK

-474 NTSCT
+474 NTSST
-479 ALTHVTS
+479 ALTSVTS

-522 TGSSQMITFS
+522 TGSSQKITFS
-532 LARTLYGRIR
+532 PAHTLYGLIR

-552 AREGVAKNAS
+552 AREEGVAKDAS
-562 LQESSDTLEKATVST
+562 LQEYSDTLEKATVST
-577 VEAQLPSTE
+577 VEVQLPSTK

-628 SKSLAVVSSSD
+628 SKSLDVVSSSD
-639 ESLEACWF
+639 DSLEACWF
-647 VDSVLSKLDDYTI
+647 VDGVLSELDDYTI

-666 NEDLSVSTQYSQLSS
+666 NEDLSV
-681 EESVRITESSTSLIQ
+681 
-696 SIKKLS
+696 
-702 SNDFQTQAEEAVS
+702 
-715 KVLMRSSHSFIT
+715 
-727 QISHTGL
+727 
-734 QKSLQA
+734 
-740 GLSSSSPSEIHVLSE
+740 
-755 SMSSMSSENT
+755 
-765 ASGLVETFVK
+765 
-775 GMATIFQKNE
+775 NE
-785 STDTVLLER
+785 
-794 SGRVSQCSHGGS
+794 
-806 QLDDTE
+806 
-812 LSVKISEEKLWS
+812 
-824 TAKTICVS
+824 
-832 MKNTLKDFF
+832 
-841 TGLKPPGSERT
+841 
-852 ENASSKE
+852 
-859 NLGEILVAFQSEF
+859 
-872 SNLGRIQ
+872 
-879 DSRELL
+879 
-885 QINDMVGTMLR
+885 
-896 EVEKSEDD
+896 
-904 SEQVCQD
+904 
-911 IPRTCSSLST
+911 
-921 SLNGRSSL
+921 
-929 SSSSKSPRSECELE
+929 
-943 INLPGT
+943 
-949 PIPDEVPFDLTCP
+949 
-962 IFRSSC
+962 
-968 IDTRVSKMPEISSS
+968 
-982 DLKTKMM
+982 
-989 AHTDQPLHRNSP
+989 PLHRNSP
-1001 MTDSSRPPS
+1001 VTDSSRPPS
-1010 AKASFRSSTPSFTSR
+1010 AKASFRSSTPSFTSK

-1042 ECIPSS
+1042 VCIPSS

-1053 ELLITPDISSASA
+1053 ELLITPDISSATA
-1066 FPLQYLMDSSKDDV
+1066 FLLQYLMDSSKDDV
-1080 ICLVAIL
+1080 MCLVTIL
-1087 VIRLLSEIRPSTLDG
+1087 VIRLLSKIRPSALDG

-1133 TQAYSQILY
+1133 TQAYSQKLHIH
-1142 IQRVFRGVHK
+1142 RVFRGVHK
-1152 NLMEEFGSNNTLPAA
+1152 NLMEEFGSYNTLQAA

-1188 QGCKETSR
+1188 QGCKEASR

-1213 AEQKARRSFLCFSI
+1213 AEQKARRSFLCFSM

-1256 TDGHCIVGEV
+1256 TDGHCIAPVGEV
-1266 SPSISQPIKKLSL
+1266 SPSISQPIKKRSL

-1292 RFTKKNL
+1292 CFTKKNL